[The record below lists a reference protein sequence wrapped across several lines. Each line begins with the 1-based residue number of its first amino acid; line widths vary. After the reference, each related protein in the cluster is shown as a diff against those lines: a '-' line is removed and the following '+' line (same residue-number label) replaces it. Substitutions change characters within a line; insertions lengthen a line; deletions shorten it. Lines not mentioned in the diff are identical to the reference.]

1 MTAHA
6 TIVCLSANPA
16 MDRRLRVAALR
27 PGEINRVS
35 AVEGMPGGK
44 ASHVALAAHA
54 LGARAVWIGL
64 AGGAIGQECVRGLR
78 DLGIEAI
85 AVPTAAAT
93 RVNLEIIEDSGRIT
107 EILEPGSVPAADE
120 RERML
125 RSCSDALAAAGARS
139 VVAISGSLPAGTPP
153 EFCAELVKC
162 GRSRGNLTLLDS
174 SGAAL
179 GIALGA
185 GPDLVKPNR
194 AEVEALLGR
203 KLSGV
208 PELLDAAREW
218 VARGA
223 RSAAITIGADGI
235 VWLEHAQGPMWQA
248 RPPQVQA
255 ISTVGCGDAT
265 LAGFA
270 CAYAQG
276 LTGEAA
282 IRLAA
287 AAGAANCI
295 APLPGRISLG
305 SVESF
310 APRIDVQRLA

>member
-1 MTAHA
+1 
-6 TIVCLSANPA
+6 
-16 MDRRLRVAALR
+16 
-27 PGEINRVS
+27 
-35 AVEGMPGGK
+35 
-44 ASHVALAAHA
+44 
-54 LGARAVWIGL
+54 
-64 AGGAIGQECVRGLR
+64 
-78 DLGIEAI
+78 
-85 AVPTAAAT
+85 
-93 RVNLEIIEDSGRIT
+93 
-107 EILEPGSVPAADE
+107 
-120 RERML
+120 
-125 RSCSDALAAAGARS
+125 
-139 VVAISGSLPAGTPP
+139 
-153 EFCAELVKC
+153 
-162 GRSRGNLTLLDS
+162 
-174 SGAAL
+174 

-208 PELLDAAREW
+208 PELLDAAREL